1 MLGVG
6 TDPALGAA
14 TAMLNRFH
22 SISTKVLVIFLALM
36 AISTGALTLLGY
48 QSSSGVLE
56 EQASKSMESIL
67 VFRGDML
74 QERLE
79 QLKTQADSIAKIES
93 LQMAVVSMRSG
104 WGTVQKSSGDA
115 KAELQRVFVKENPF
129 TDREKLIKPENP
141 SGFYYSTHEKTQT
154 DIGGYLKETPFSD
167 VLFIDPAGTVYYS
180 YLKGPAFGETIT
192 GGAWTES
199 GLGAAFARGAANAEK
214 AVNDVAQ
221 TSFSGLRI
229 DAATN
234 EAGIYYGI
242 PVVKFGA
249 FKGIVLFRVKQE
261 IFSQILEKGV
271 AAGSSEKSAII
282 SADGKV
288 LGVEGGRLVSLD
300 PAIYGFHGEAL
311 NAAGMTIAKI
321 DRPDGEANAYARPF
335 AFAGEK
341 YLAVESM
348 LRSELNAGSISIA
361 GTLAVIGLGVLAAM
375 CVATAFFARRLFAPL
390 EKLAGLTG
398 EVAAGRLDAEIG
410 NQDRNDEIGRMAQA
424 LGSFREKLIL
434 QREMEET
441 ASRTR
446 EEAETARRAHLA
458 EREAEAGTLQMVVRS
473 LDEGLDRLANGN
485 LAYRIDTVFP
495 EDLESLRHNFNTA
508 LARLSETMQAIG
520 GNSAAVR
527 GGSEEMR
534 VGADQLAERT
544 ERQAASI
551 TETAS
556 AIKAITEAVRDQI
569 DRAEQATRIARDAST
584 EATAS
589 SRVMEQTIA
598 AMEAIQTS
606 SRQINQIIGVIDEIA
621 FQTNLLALNAGVEA
635 ARAGDAGKGFAVV
648 AQEVRELAQRSA
660 AAAKEITSLL
670 KRSTDEVSAGVV
682 LVEKAGASLTGIG
695 KHVQTISSRIEEIM
709 ESTRDE
715 AHTLAEI
722 NSTVTSLDTMTQQ
735 NAAMVE
741 ETTAAI
747 HNLASE
753 AGEMDGRL
761 GQFVLAPDPD
771 ARGYR
776 ETRQFRRAG

>member
-1 MLGVG
+1 
-6 TDPALGAA
+6 
-14 TAMLNRFH
+14 
-22 SISTKVLVIFLALM
+22 
-36 AISTGALTLLGY
+36 
-48 QSSSGVLE
+48 
-56 EQASKSMESIL
+56 
-67 VFRGDML
+67 
-74 QERLE
+74 
-79 QLKTQADSIAKIES
+79 
-93 LQMAVVSMRSG
+93 
-104 WGTVQKSSGDA
+104 
-115 KAELQRVFVKENPF
+115 
-129 TDREKLIKPENP
+129 
-141 SGFYYSTHEKTQT
+141 
-154 DIGGYLKETPFSD
+154 
-167 VLFIDPAGTVYYS
+167 
-180 YLKGPAFGETIT
+180 
-192 GGAWTES
+192 
-199 GLGAAFARGAANAEK
+199 
-214 AVNDVAQ
+214 
-221 TSFSGLRI
+221 
-229 DAATN
+229 
-234 EAGIYYGI
+234 
-242 PVVKFGA
+242 
-249 FKGIVLFRVKQE
+249 
-261 IFSQILEKGV
+261 
-271 AAGSSEKSAII
+271 
-282 SADGKV
+282 
-288 LGVEGGRLVSLD
+288 
-300 PAIYGFHGEAL
+300 
-311 NAAGMTIAKI
+311 
-321 DRPDGEANAYARPF
+321 
-335 AFAGEK
+335 
-341 YLAVESM
+341 M

-361 GTLAVIGLGVLAAM
+361 GTLAVIGLCVLAAM
-375 CVATAFFARRLFAPL
+375 CAATAFFARRLFAPL

-410 NQDRNDEIGRMAQA
+410 NQDRKDEIGRMARA

-434 QREMEET
+434 QREMEAT

-473 LDEGLDRLANGN
+473 LDEGLDRLASGN
-485 LAYRIDTVFP
+485 LACRIETVFP
-495 EDLESLRHNFNTA
+495 DDLESLRHNFNTA

-569 DRAEQATRIARDAST
+569 ERAEQATRIARDAST
-584 EATAS
+584 QATAS
-589 SRVMEQTIA
+589 SQVMEQTIA

-635 ARAGDAGKGFAVV
+635 ARAGEAGKGFAVV

-670 KRSTDEVSAGVV
+670 KRSTDEVSTGVA

-709 ESTRDE
+709 ESTREE

-761 GQFVLAPDPD
+761 GQFVLASDRQPPDH
-771 ARGYR
+771 R

>member
-1 MLGVG
+1 
-6 TDPALGAA
+6 
-14 TAMLNRFH
+14 MLNRFH

-104 WGTVQKSSGDA
+104 WATVQKNSGDA

-129 TDREKLIKPENP
+129 TDREKLIKPESP

-154 DIGGYLKETPFSD
+154 DIGGYLQGTPFSD
-167 VLFIDPAGTVYYS
+167 VLFIDPAGAVYYS

-192 GGAWTES
+192 AGVWTES

-229 DAATN
+229 DAATK
-234 EAGIYYGI
+234 EAGIYFGV

-249 FKGIVLFRVKQE
+249 FKGIVLFRVKE
-261 IFSQILEKGV
+261 DVFAQILTKGI
-271 AAGSSEKSAII
+271 AAGSSEQSAIMA
-282 SADGKV
+282 ADGKV
-288 LGVEGGRLVSLD
+288 LGVDSEKLVSLD
-300 PAIYGFHGEAL
+300 PAVYGFHGEAL
-311 NAAGMTIAKI
+311 SATGMTIARI
-321 DRPDGEANAYARPF
+321 DRADGEANAYARPF
-335 AFAGEK
+335 SFAGEK
-341 YLAVESM
+341 YLAVETI
-348 LRSELNAGSISIA
+348 LRSELNAGSVSIA
-361 GTLAVIGLGVLAAM
+361 GTLALIGLCVLAAM

-410 NQDRNDEIGRMAQA
+410 NQDRGDEIGRMARA
-424 LGSFREKLIL
+424 LGSFRDKLIL

-441 ASRTR
+441 ASRAR

-458 EREAEAGTLQMVVRS
+458 EREAEAGTLQMVVQS

-485 LAYRIDTVFP
+485 LAYRIETVFP
-495 EDLESLRHNFNTA
+495 DDLESLRHNFNTA

-556 AIKAITEAVRDQI
+556 AIKAITAAVRDQI
-569 DRAEQATRIARDAST
+569 ERAEQATRIARDAST

-635 ARAGDAGKGFAVV
+635 ARAGEAGKGFAVV

-670 KRSTDEVSAGVV
+670 KRSTDEVSAGVT

-695 KHVQTISSRIEEIM
+695 RHVQTISTRIEEIM
-709 ESTRDE
+709 ESTREE
-715 AHTLAEI
+715 AHTLSEI
-722 NSTVTSLDTMTQQ
+722 NSTVASLDAMTQQ

-761 GQFVLAPDPD
+761 GQFVLAS
-771 ARGYR
+771 
-776 ETRQFRRAG
+776 ETATGHHESRQFRRAG